1 MSVSYNKF
9 FHMLVDLGKTPA
21 QIAKEAGVS
30 RNIITRMKRNEYI
43 SMESIEKICAVMNCC
58 VDDILEFKGGD
69 D

>member
-30 RNIITRMKRNEYI
+30 RNIIMRMKRNEYI
-43 SMESIEKICAVMNCC
+43 SMESIEKICVVLGCS
-58 VDDILEFKGGD
+58 VDSILEFKGD
-69 D
+69 DE